1 MICKR
6 EWHSVKLGLTR
17 HPLYFV
23 TSKNTVMSLEK
34 ILLVQPRG
42 FCAGVVRAVAIVE
55 EALEITK
62 PIYVRKE
69 IVHNKFVVE
78 DLRKR
83 GAVFV
88 SDLDEVPNG
97 EPGNPVVCI
106 FSAHG
111 VSPAVREKAK
121 EKNLFVIDATCP
133 LVTKVHMEAIRFAKE
148 GYSIV
153 LIGHNGHEE
162 VEGTMGEAP
171 FAIKLV
177 ESIEDVENLEV
188 ANPDKL
194 VYLTQTTLS
203 VDDTRAIA
211 EALKRKYPN
220 LTPPP
225 KDDIC
230 YATTNRQHAV
240 KQLAPL
246 CELIL
251 VIGAK
256 NSSNSQR
263 LREVAENCGTR
274 SYLIDDESMIQ
285 PEWLADVR
293 TVGITAGASAPE
305 VLVFRVIE
313 NLRERGEDVQV
324 ETLTIEEENVFFN
337 LPKNIQQLPVLVN

>member
-1 MICKR
+1 
-6 EWHSVKLGLTR
+6 
-17 HPLYFV
+17 
-23 TSKNTVMSLEK
+23 MSLEK

-69 IVHNKFVVE
+69 IVHNKHVVQ
-78 DLRKR
+78 DLRER
-83 GAVFV
+83 GAIFV
-88 SDLDEVPNG
+88 DEIEEIPAG
-97 EPGNPVVCI
+97 EPGKPIVCI

-111 VSPAVREKAK
+111 VSPEVRRQAR

-148 GYSIV
+148 GYSII

-171 FAIKLV
+171 FAMTLV
-177 ESIEDVENLEV
+177 ESVADVEKLSL
-188 ANPDKL
+188 PDPEKL
-194 VYLTQTTLS
+194 IYLTQTTLS
-203 VDDTRAIA
+203 VDDTASIV
-211 EALKRKYPN
+211 EALKAKFPQM
-220 LTPPP
+220 TPPP
-225 KDDIC
+225 KEDIC

-246 CELIL
+246 CDLIL

-256 NSSNSQR
+256 NSSNSAR
-263 LREVAENCGTR
+263 LRETAELCGTR
-274 SYLIDDESMIQ
+274 SFLIDDQTQIKDD
-285 PEWLADVR
+285 WFDGVA

-305 VLVFRVIE
+305 ILVDRVIA
-313 NLRERGEDVQV
+313 NLHGRGADVKIETLDIAEEDVFFKLP
-324 ETLTIEEENVFFN
+324 TTIQ
-337 LPKNIQQLPVLVN
+337 KLPVLMN